1 MRLLVLVIFP
11 LATML
16 ACASTPFERVE
27 AAGRD
32 YVDCLRDHA
41 DSHDTY
47 CSGYREIYKVQYRTW
62 LAQTPDVSAGP
73 PVYGTAKVTQG
84 LEVP

>member
-1 MRLLVLVIFP
+1 MRYLVLVVFP
-11 LATML
+11 LAVLL

-27 AAGRD
+27 NAGRD
-32 YVDCLRDHA
+32 YVDCMRDHP
-41 DSHDTY
+41 DKHDTY
-47 CSGYREIYKVQYRTW
+47 CAAYREIYKVEYRSW